1 MHPLFYSDIAGKC
14 CIVRK
19 IRKNWPAN
27 FPMMQIEPLW
37 LAKPVKNCTIYLML
51 LSISAIPQLRST
63 HSAKQ
68 TTFPLRK
75 SQKIFPFNECM
86 TEPGNYFMPIW
97 TCIFCSLLLSNHW
110 QADEELKDA
119 VEGLNP
125 DAEKHE
131 SYIDIE
137 PVSIKIPWAQ
147 NPNLDSFYLRSTGY
161 RDDAR
166 SQGWTTVS
174 CCCLTINWW
183 FHMTM
188 PLF

>member
-1 MHPLFYSDIAGKC
+1 MRPSIYYDISSASATRMLVLADETDELAFYWQNQWKT
-14 CIVRK
+14 
-19 IRKNWPAN
+19 
-27 FPMMQIEPLW
+27 
-37 LAKPVKNCTIYLML
+37 CTIYLML
-51 LSISAIPQLRST
+51 LSISAIPQLRNT

-86 TEPGNYFMPIW
+86 TEPGSYFMPIW
-97 TCIFCSLLLSNHW
+97 TCIFCSQLLSNHW

-147 NPNLDSFYLRSTGY
+147 SPNLRILTHFTYDLQVTG
-161 RDDAR
+161 
-166 SQGWTTVS
+166 
-174 CCCLTINWW
+174 
-183 FHMTM
+183 MT
-188 PLF
+188 LGVKAGLQ